1 MSSSAHRHL
10 DNEARALLTRLER
23 VKSFVLYET
32 MVPAANVSPAAQ
44 TAIEHSLV
52 IGRREVRR
60 TVHRFRKWLNNT
72 AGRQASPAQAQ
83 RRFSLL
89 RLHFNAV
96 LMRFDIFA
104 DAISQRSEHTTGIW
118 LSGLDVAASD
128 ALKLPSY
135 YTNPPVV
142 CYLDRGFGAAI
153 RRAMTRLPGGA
164 KNPVAV
170 IRIPRERMVGSG
182 IASSLVHEVGH
193 QAAAL
198 LDLVESLRPVLRR
211 RQKAEPDSEAWKMWE
226 RWISEILADFWS
238 VSRLGA
244 ASTMGL
250 MGVLSLPRAFVF
262 RINPADPHPFPWIRV
277 KISCT
282 IGQALYPHPQWL
294 RLRNLWEAYYPR
306 AGLDDKKR
314 EIIEQLEYTMPEFI
328 RLLLNHRPRSLRGAS
343 LKEVMAEQHRRPAEL
358 MQIYRDWQRL
368 PKLAKQA
375 APTTA
380 FAVIGQARA
389 FGVMSPEEEG
399 RMVSVLLRHWAL
411 ASTLR
416 NNDQCRSRCA
426 VSNQPHSLLFN

>member
-1 MSSSAHRHL
+1 
-10 DNEARALLTRLER
+10 
-23 VKSFVLYET
+23 
-32 MVPAANVSPAAQ
+32 
-44 TAIEHSLV
+44 
-52 IGRREVRR
+52 
-60 TVHRFRKWLNNT
+60 
-72 AGRQASPAQAQ
+72 
-83 RRFSLL
+83 
-89 RLHFNAV
+89 
-96 LMRFDIFA
+96 
-104 DAISQRSEHTTGIW
+104 
-118 LSGLDVAASD
+118 LDVAAAD
-128 ALKLPSY
+128 ALKLPGY
-135 YTNPPVV
+135 YSNPPVI

-198 LDLVESLRPVLRR
+198 LGLVESLRSALRR
-211 RQKAEPDSEAWKMWE
+211 RRKAEPESEAWKMWE
-226 RWISEILADFWS
+226 LWTSEILADFWS
-238 VSRLGA
+238 IARLGA

-262 RINPADPHPFPWIRV
+262 RINPTDPHPFPWIRV
-277 KISCT
+277 KISCA

-314 EIIEQLEYTMPEFI
+314 DIIEQLEYTMPEFI
-328 RLLLNHRPRSLRGAS
+328 RLLVNHRPRSLRGDS
-343 LKEVMAEQHRRPAEL
+343 LQKVMTEQHRRPERL
-358 MQIYRDWQRL
+358 IQIYRDWQRV
-368 PKLAKQA
+368 PMLAKQA
-375 APTTA
+375 TPTTA

-399 RMVSVLLRHWAL
+399 RMVSMLLRHWAL

-416 NNDQCRSRCA
+416 NNEQCRSRCT
-426 VSNQPHSLLFN
+426 VSNQSHSLLFN